1 MGVAIMKLGI
11 IGAMEEEVQHLIG
24 ELADVRK
31 TELMGMTFFEGNL
44 GGAPVVVVKCGI
56 GKVNAALCAGTLAL
70 HFGVTHVV
78 NTGVAGSLDARIDI
92 GDIVV
97 SVDAVQHDF
106 DTRVMGYPLGTIP
119 YMGEDGTRFFATD
132 ANMRSAVVKSASEV
146 APEVG
151 VHEGRIASGDQFISS
166 AEQKEL
172 IVGEF
177 GALCAE
183 MEGAAI
189 AQACMLA
196 GIPCV
201 IVRAISDKADGSAH
215 MDYPTFEREAAARC
229 ARIVERMAQLI

>member
-1 MGVAIMKLGI
+1 MGTDIMKLAI
-11 IGAMEEEVQHLIG
+11 IGAMKEEVEHLKG
-24 ELADVRK
+24 RLVDARVTR
-31 TELMGMTFFEGNL
+31 LLGMEFNEGHL
-44 GGAPVVVVKCGI
+44 GTMPVVVVMCGV
-56 GKVNAALCAGTLAL
+56 GKVNAALCAGMLVTR
-70 HFGVTHVV
+70 FGVTHVV

-106 DTRVMGYPLGTIP
+106 DTRAMGYPLGTIP
-119 YMGEDGTRFFATD
+119 YMGEDGAQFFVADEALRT
-132 ANMRSAVVKSASEV
+132 AVVEAAAAV

-151 VHEGRIASGDQFISS
+151 VHEGRVASGDQFVSS
-166 AEQKEL
+166 SEQKDL
-172 IVGEF
+172 IVREF

-196 GIPCV
+196 GVPFV

-215 MDYPTFEREAAARC
+215 MDYPAFVREAAQRS
-229 ARIVERMAQLI
+229 ARIVERMVS